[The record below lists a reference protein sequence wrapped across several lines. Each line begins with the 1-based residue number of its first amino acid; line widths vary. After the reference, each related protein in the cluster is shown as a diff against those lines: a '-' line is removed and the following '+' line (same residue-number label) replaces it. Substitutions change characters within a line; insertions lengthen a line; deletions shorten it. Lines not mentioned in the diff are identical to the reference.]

1 MGNLQGWMARLE
13 RFSVATGHAVSWL
26 SLALVLLSMLVVVL
40 RYGFDIGSIGLQETV
55 MYLHGALFM
64 LGLAYTLACDE
75 HVRVDI
81 FYRRFP
87 PERRALVDLLG
98 TLLLLTPTCVLI
110 LALSVQYVLASW
122 SRMEGSAD
130 PGGLPLVYLLK
141 TLLLVA
147 PSLLL
152 LQGLAEGL
160 RAWLRWRQPALPATA
175 TARVAGEGSGHE
187 GAA

>member
-13 RFSVATGHAVSWL
+13 RFSLATGHAVSWL
-26 SLALVLLSMLVVVL
+26 SLALVVLSMLVVVL

-64 LGLAYTLACDE
+64 LGLGYTLACDE

-81 FYRRFP
+81 FYRGMAP
-87 PERRALVDLLG
+87 QRRALVDLLG
-98 TLLLLTPTCVLI
+98 TLLLLLPTCALI
-110 LALSVQYVLASW
+110 LGLSVSYVLASW
-122 SRMEGSAD
+122 QRLEGSAD

-147 PSLLL
+147 PALLL
-152 LQGLAEGL
+152 VQGGAEAL
-160 RAWLRWRQPALPATA
+160 RAWLRWRNPDLPASA
-175 TARVAGEGSGHE
+175 TARINED
-187 GAA
+187 AA